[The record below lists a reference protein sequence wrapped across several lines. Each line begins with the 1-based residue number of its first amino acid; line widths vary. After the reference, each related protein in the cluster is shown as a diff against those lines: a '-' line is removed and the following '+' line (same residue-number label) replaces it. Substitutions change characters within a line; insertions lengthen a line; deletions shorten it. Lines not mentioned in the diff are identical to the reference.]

1 VKSIYLTFNLED
13 FMNPMTDKDIAEY
26 LVQNPEFFDQHAE
39 LLATIRLYGGHGTRA
54 ASLHERQA
62 QMLREK
68 IKLHEQRIMEM
79 IRFGNEN
86 VTIANRLHEWTKE
99 MLGTT
104 RLDTVPDRVQFGLQS
119 HFFIPQ
125 TALRLWNVKANF
137 AQLTVCSPVS
147 ENLKAFAETL
157 EAPYTGVNQEW
168 ETLKWLTEPETVQS
182 VALIPLHKASTHGRS
197 ICFGLILFASPDSQ
211 RFTATMGVDFL
222 ERIGE
227 LASAALAPL
236 TLSDAAPKDETD
248 HRIEPRADI

>member
-1 VKSIYLTFNLED
+1 
-13 FMNPMTDKDIAEY
+13 MTDNDIAEY
-26 LVQNPEFFDQHAE
+26 LIQNPEFFDQHAE
-39 LLATIRLYGGHGTRA
+39 LLATIRLYGGHGARA
-54 ASLHERQA
+54 ASLQERQA

-86 VTIANRLHEWTKE
+86 VTIANRLHAWTQE

-104 RLDTVPDRVQFGLQS
+104 RLDAVPDRVQFGLQS

-125 TALRLWNVKANF
+125 TALRIWDVRANF
-137 AQLTVCSPVS
+137 SALAVCSPVS
-147 ENLKAFAETL
+147 EGLKTFAAAL

-182 VALIPLHKASTHGRS
+182 VALIPLHKPSALGRKV
-197 ICFGLILFASPDSQ
+197 CFGLILFASPDSQ

-236 TLSDAAPKDETD
+236 TLSDTDPKDEAD
-248 HRIEPRADI
+248 QRIEPRADI